1 MKPLKL
7 TIQAF
12 GSYAERTE
20 IDLTRPSQNLFLITG
35 DTGSGKTTIFD
46 ALVFALYGEASSGKN
61 RKDGIEL
68 QSQYAPLSTE
78 PFAELSFTE
87 SAGDDRIYTVRR
99 VPRHVRPVRRGT
111 GTTTEHASVSL
122 IMPDGTEYPPKEAD
136 KKIESLIGL
145 NKQQFMQVAMIA
157 QGEFMELLRATSD
170 QKREIFRRLFHTE
183 FYQDI
188 VSEFGR
194 RRKELQQDIAKI
206 RTICQNEVSHVR
218 LPDEN
223 MPVPDEALLPAQTKA
238 LRPLQKKIIES
249 DRLSAVDLEQFAA
262 SLDLL
267 CGALSQMQ
275 KTQKKEVSS
284 RNRSYLKLRDQSAAA
299 QQLIRRFDDLEQA
312 EETLSSCKDQEP
324 RIEELR
330 SLIAEIQNAGD
341 IRPAWTRLND
351 IQTQVQASEN
361 ACRELEE
368 RLPELKKTAE
378 AASGKEHAARLR
390 QEEALRHYTAVSERA
405 GQAIA
410 LFRKI
415 ADAQRIQAEK
425 QTLYESA
432 AMHAAGLQAAMAE
445 LDRQE
450 AKWRAQAE
458 ALSGVPRLLSQ
469 WEARRTASDKTAS
482 ELDAAQSQMEESER
496 QLDYVLKARGEYR
509 KASASYEQA
518 QAIYEEQRRQ
528 YLNAQA
534 GFLAKEQLRPGFPC
548 PVCGSTDHPNPC
560 KLDASSHP
568 LTRELLEEQ
577 AAKTELLR
585 SRQEQAALQAREA
598 DVLFRKMTETLAEKI
613 SQLLSDQADLQP
625 ASPEKWT
632 ESPEKWAESPAS
644 ASDLL
649 KNAVPAPTESLP
661 GAEGLSSYQQLL
673 DSLRTDLLSAQKA
686 LKRRQKNLE
695 TEGIRLQKDAELLAA
710 VQNSLSNSV
719 EKRLELKSKSDK
731 AELNAANARA
741 ELAAA
746 QAALRHLEQSRQY
759 PDQKT
764 AETELAAA
772 EALRNKTA
780 KEASEA
786 RSNADL
792 ARTQQEQT
800 AALAARYRQE
810 LPGQKEDLKRRR
822 QEYIQICE
830 EKNLSEE
837 RWKQLVREYTQTEV
851 NQLQRQIEEHQK
863 RKLSAETLRQT
874 SRDAI
879 GRKTRPDLE
888 QLQSSAAEAGQA
900 LKTARNLLETLNSI
914 LQINMSARDTLRKI
928 ICERREVI
936 EKHRQI
942 DSLYQALAGN
952 VSGGRMDIETYVQR
966 YYLEQILH
974 AANRRFLEM
983 SAGQFELRM
992 ISEDKAGTGKNRGLD
1007 LMVYS
1012 AVTGKERE
1020 IRTLSGGESFMAALS
1035 LALGMSDQIQ
1045 AGAASVHLDI
1055 MFIDE
1060 GFGSLDEQARRQA
1073 IRVLRDMAG
1082 RERSIG
1088 IISHV
1093 SELQQEMEDQLIVT
1107 KDEKGSHVSWKIS

>member
-46 ALVFALYGEASSGKN
+46 AIVFALYGEASSGKN

-145 NKQQFMQVAMIA
+145 TKQQFMQVAMIA

-223 MPVPDEALLPAQTKA
+223 MPVPDEALLSAQAEA

-284 RNRSYLKLRDQSAAA
+284 RNRTYLKLRDQSAAA
-299 QQLIRRFDDLEQA
+299 QQLLRRFDDLEQA

-378 AASGKEHAARLR
+378 AASEKEQAARLR

-415 ADAQRIQAEK
+415 ADAQRIQSEK

-445 LDRQE
+445 LDSQE

-458 ALSGVPRLLSQ
+458 ALSGAPRLLSQ
-469 WEARRTASDKTAS
+469 WEARRAASDKTAS
-482 ELDAAQSQMEESER
+482 ELNAAQSRMEESER
-496 QLDYVLKARGEYR
+496 QLDNVLKARGEYG

-518 QAIYEEQRRQ
+518 QAIYEAQRRQ

-560 KLDASSHP
+560 KLDASSHS

-613 SQLLSDQADLQP
+613 SQLLSDQADPQP

-632 ESPEKWAESPAS
+632 ESPAS

-649 KNAVPAPTESLP
+649 KDAVPAPTVSLNEP
-661 GAEGLSSYQQLL
+661 DGLSSYQQLL

-686 LKRRQKNLE
+686 LKRRQKKLE
-695 TEGIRLQKDAELLAA
+695 TEGIQLQKDAELLAA

-719 EKRLELKSKSDK
+719 VKRLELKSKSDK

-786 RSNADL
+786 RSDADL

-810 LPGQKEDLKRRR
+810 LPGQKDDLKRRR
-822 QEYIQICE
+822 QEYVQICE

-851 NQLQRQIEEHQK
+851 SQLQRQIEEHQK

-879 GRKTRPDLE
+879 GRKNRPDLE
-888 QLQSSAAEAGQA
+888 QLQSSAAEAGQE
-900 LKTARNLLETLNSI
+900 LKTARKLLETLNSI
-914 LQINMSARDTLRKI
+914 LQINTSARDTLRKI

-1060 GFGSLDEQARRQA
+1060 GFGSLDEQARGQA